1 MSRHGRSAAIL
12 LATLLVALT
21 PLFAYADAGP
31 KSKLSISETDVLNQV
46 ESLMGETDFN
56 AANHGEI
63 VSFAAKNFQE
73 LAANL
78 NLSGKKL
85 SRGQLI
91 SIIARSDAGK
101 NNTGKNDEDSEA
113 ESNAS
118 GAPTVTA
125 TATATG
131 TTTST
136 PTATVDPTLVTST
149 PTATPEKSN
158 RGRGNRGR

>member
-125 TATATG
+125 TATG